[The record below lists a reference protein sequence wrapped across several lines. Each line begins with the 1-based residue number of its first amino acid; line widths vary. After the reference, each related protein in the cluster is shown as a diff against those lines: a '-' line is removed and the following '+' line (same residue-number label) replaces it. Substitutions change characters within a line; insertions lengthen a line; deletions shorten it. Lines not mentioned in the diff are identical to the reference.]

1 MSKIEVDELVRSQ
14 HICRIAFMG
23 EEYPYIAPFQYVLM
37 KGSLYFHFT
46 DYGRKMRYL
55 ERNNRVC
62 VQIEHLAPDLSD
74 YKFVVIRGTLD
85 VVKNEDERN
94 EAIQRMAQE
103 GEKKLSRNFLAA
115 HGLGKEEGWSELA
128 GHKNATVVRLADVT
142 EEMGLK
148 SP

>member
-1 MSKIEVDELVRSQ
+1 
-14 HICRIAFMG
+14 MG
-23 EEYPYIAPFQYVLM
+23 EEYPYIAPFQYVFM

-74 YKFVVIRGTLD
+74 FKFVVTRGTLD
-85 VVKNEDERN
+85 VVKNENERN

-115 HGLGKEEGWSELA
+115 HGLRKEEGWSELA
-128 GHKNATVVRLADVT
+128 GHKNARVVRLVDVA

>member
-1 MSKIEVDELVRSQ
+1 MSKTEVDELIRSQ

-23 EEYPYIAPFQYVLM
+23 EEYPYIAPFQYVFM

-74 YKFVVIRGTLD
+74 YKFVVVRGTLD
-85 VVKNEDERN
+85 VVKNENERN

-103 GEKKLSRNFLAA
+103 GEKKLSRNFLVA
-115 HGLGKEEGWSELA
+115 HGLRKEEGWSELA
-128 GHKNATVVRLADVT
+128 GHKNAIVVRVVDVA